1 MATVKEGDRVRVVK
15 RELTETDRQV
25 HAFFDHMHGLTGIV
39 QNVYGKD
46 EIAIKVD
53 LASLP
58 NVAAD
63 VHKAATNR
71 MREKFSENLSEE
83 GKKQLTKEELEFV
96 PHYVLLVRSEDLEKI

>member
-25 HAFFDHMHGLTGIV
+25 HAFYDHMQGLTGTV

-53 LASLP
+53 LPSLP
-58 NVAAD
+58 GVASE
-63 VHKAATNR
+63 VHKTATTR
-71 MREKFSENLSEE
+71 MRDKFSENLSEE
-83 GKKQLTKEELEFV
+83 GKRQLTKEEMEFV
-96 PHYVLLVRSEDLEKI
+96 PHYVLLVRSDDIEKL